1 MSDCAGHFG
10 YVQLELPVFHAGYF
24 KHTLGILQCIC
35 KRCSHVLLPID
46 DRKSYLNKFSSAKTD
61 AFTKA
66 LLAKK
71 IMEICKKTSRC
82 PFCGYSN
89 GVVKK
94 LTSAGAFMKIIHE
107 VHRAKNAEDQQ
118 EMYRMRME
126 EICRSNPELRAQ
138 QQSIPHTVRAPSCHT
153 DRFLLSLSLC
163 LSLSCVGRSS

>member
-1 MSDCAGHFG
+1 
-10 YVQLELPVFHAGYF
+10 
-24 KHTLGILQCIC
+24 
-35 KRCSHVLLPID
+35 
-46 DRKSYLNKFSSAKTD
+46 LNKFSSAKTD

-138 QQSIPHTVRAPSCHT
+138 QQSIPHTVRALSFSLHAPVTLIVSYCL
-153 DRFLLSLSLC
+153 FLSVSLC
-163 LSLSCVGRSS
+163 LVWVGALDAIESL

>member
-10 YVQLELPVFHAGYF
+10 YIQLELPVFHAGYF

-35 KRCSHVLLPID
+35 KRCSRVLLPIEE
-46 DRKSYLNKFSSAKTD
+46 RKSYLNKLSSPRTD
-61 AFTKA
+61 AFAKA
-66 LLAKK
+66 ILSKK

-107 VHRAKNAEDQQ
+107 VYRAKNSEDQQ
-118 EMYRMRME
+118 EIYRVRME
-126 EICRSNPELRAQ
+126 EICRSNPELRSQ
-138 QQSIPHTVRAPSCHT
+138 QLTIPHTVGTYFS
-153 DRFLLSLSLC
+153 FILSLFRNYSHH
-163 LSLSCVGRSS
+163 